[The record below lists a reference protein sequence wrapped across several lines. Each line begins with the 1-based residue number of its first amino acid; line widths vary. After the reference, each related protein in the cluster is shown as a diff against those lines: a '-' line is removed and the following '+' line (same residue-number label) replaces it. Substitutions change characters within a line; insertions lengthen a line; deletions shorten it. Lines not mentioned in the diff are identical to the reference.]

1 MGSLLILAFWEG
13 RPGAQGSAD
22 GPKMVLQEMEFRFG
36 EVMEGDTVEHTFRVL
51 NQGSQPLE
59 ILNVKPG

>member
-1 MGSLLILAFWEG
+1 
-13 RPGAQGSAD
+13 
-22 GPKMVLQEMEFRFG
+22 MVLQETEFRFG
-36 EVMEGDTVEHTFRVL
+36 EVMEGDTVEHAFRVL